1 MKLKKILSLVLVVIS
16 VFIALLILLWAI
28 IWMFYMSAWGTLAAL
43 IILVLV
49 VSAGFFFRQ
58 LIKPR
63 NKYAR
68 ENDKDQDKMR
78 EAGFKRGWW

>member
-1 MKLKKILSLVLVVIS
+1 MKKIISIVLVVMAVI
-16 VFIALLILLWAI
+16 IALLILLWAI
-28 IWMFYMSAWGTLAAL
+28 IWMIYMPTWGVLAAL

-63 NKYAR
+63 NKYAQD
-68 ENDKDQDKMR
+68 NDKDQDKMR